1 MTPLEIS
8 LLIASLFIGY
18 LIGTINPGYL
28 IGRIKGI
35 DIREVGT
42 KNPGTSNVWHS
53 LGKKYGVLTASYD
66 ILKSL
71 IACIIAIYIL
81 GLNYFLSQFSGLMAI
96 IGHCFPFYLKFR
108 GGKGVAA
115 AIGMLPYYV
124 SMYMSTSDP
133 YDFTMIY
140 LVLFLLPISLLFIY
154 ITRLLSML
162 AWIMFPILGYAC
174 YVYYP
179 GNEFNIFFISV
190 LAFLVGFVTYSAV
203 FNKKFPLKDK
213 IFKNDWIRMILRLL
227 TIFFLIFY
235 DVFSKAISLLLI
247 ILFAVVFI
255 SLDFRRIFRGK
266 SEEEGEK
273 DLKSL
278 YKKDEI
284 MKFSSNSIYMVAFFI
299 TVLVFPREIAFSATI
314 FLIFGDIFGKIFGLG
329 FGHHKLLDKTVEG
342 TLAYVGCM
350 CLCGYVL
357 YTILGIS
364 PVILI
369 FGGIAAPITELLS
382 IKMNDNFTV
391 PIISGAI
398 MLYVGL
404 LAGFYPWA

>member
-1 MTPLEIS
+1 
-8 LLIASLFIGY
+8 
-18 LIGTINPGYL
+18 
-28 IGRIKGI
+28 
-35 DIREVGT
+35 
-42 KNPGTSNVWHS
+42 
-53 LGKKYGVLTASYD
+53 
-66 ILKSL
+66 
-71 IACIIAIYIL
+71 
-81 GLNYFLSQFSGLMAI
+81 

-140 LVLFLLPISLLFIY
+140 LVLFLLTISLLFIY

-162 AWIMFPILGYAC
+162 AWIMFPILGFAC

-179 GNEFNIFFISV
+179 GNGFNIFFLLDLI
-190 LAFLVGFVTYSAV
+190 FLVGFVTYSAV
-203 FNKKFPLKDK
+203 INKKFPLKDK

-227 TIFFLIFY
+227 SIFFLIFY
-235 DVFSKAISLLLI
+235 DVFSKSISLYII

-255 SLDFRRIFRGK
+255 TLDFRRILRRK
-266 SEEEGEK
+266 SEEEEEK

-278 YKKDEI
+278 YRKDEN
-284 MKFSSNSIYMVAFFI
+284 MKFSSISIFIVAFFI
-299 TVLVFPREIAFSATI
+299 TILVFPQEVAFCATT
-314 FLIFGDIFGKIFGLG
+314 FLIFGDIFGKVFGLG
-329 FGHHKLLDKTVEG
+329 FGRHRLLNKTVEG
-342 TLAYVGCM
+342 TLAYAGCM

-357 YTILGIS
+357 YTLLGIS
-364 PVILI
+364 PIILI

-398 MLYVGL
+398 MLYVGFL
-404 LAGFYPWA
+404 LGFYP

>member
-1 MTPLEIS
+1 MFVTS
-8 LLIASLFIGY
+8 LVIGY
-18 LIGTINPGYL
+18 ILGAINSGYL
-28 IGRIKGI
+28 IGRMKGI

-42 KNPGTSNVWHS
+42 KNPGTSNVWHT
-53 LGKKYGVLTASYD
+53 LGKKYGILTAAYD
-66 ILKSL
+66 IFKSL
-71 IACIIAIYIL
+71 IACIIAIYV
-81 GLNYFLSQFSGLMAI
+81 LNVSFYYAQFSGLMAI

-133 YDFTMIY
+133 YDFTMIF

-179 GNEFNIFFISV
+179 GNEFNIFFLLD
-190 LAFLVGFVTYSAV
+190 LAFLVGFVSYSAV
-203 FNKKFPLKDK
+203 INKKFPLKDK

-227 TIFFLIFY
+227 SIFFLIFY
-235 DVFSKAISLLLI
+235 DVFSKTISLYVI
-247 ILFAVVFI
+247 ILFGIVFI
-255 SLDFRRIFRGK
+255 SLDFRRIFRGNP
-266 SEEEGEK
+266 EEKGGK
-273 DLKSL
+273 DSKSL
-278 YKKDEI
+278 YRKDET
-284 MKFSSNSIYMVAFFI
+284 MKFSSISIYIVAFFI
-299 TVLVFPREIAFSATI
+299 TVLVFPREIAFCATT
-314 FLIFGDIFGKIFGLG
+314 FLIFGDIFGKIIGLG
-329 FGHHKLLDKTVEG
+329 FGRHRLLNKTVEG
-342 TLAYVGCM
+342 TLAFAGCI

-357 YTILGIS
+357 YTLLGIS
-364 PVILI
+364 PIILI

-382 IKMNDNFTV
+382 IKMNHNFTV

-404 LAGFYPWA
+404 LLGIYP